1 MKRIVYLSILSFV
14 LHDLQAQTLRRNT
27 SYGVQYAGS
36 VGFLS
41 GGLYKHNAKDKLSI
55 GLVYGFTPKKF
66 GGPLGS
72 LSLKVKYNPFHI
84 KLYRNLSIEPIQIGF
99 FLAQN
104 FGKNIDYKWG
114 SKYPKGYYW
123 WGSSFR
129 QHAFFSTQLSLVL
142 TKGYFSK
149 ASFYIEA
156 NTNDLYVY
164 SYFGNRN
171 TIKLYDIFFLGI
183 GANFYLREKL
193 LTKKA
198 HPRYTHDALE

>member
-1 MKRIVYLSILSFV
+1 MKRLAYLSLLFFFLQEV
-14 LHDLQAQTLRRNT
+14 QAQKFRRNT
-27 SYGVQYAGS
+27 SYAIQYAGS

-41 GGLYKHNAKDKLSI
+41 GGLYKHHVKDKLSI
-55 GLVYGFTPKKF
+55 GLVYGFTPKNV

-84 KLYRNLSIEPIQIGF
+84 KVYRNLSIEPIQIGF

-104 FGKNIDYKWG
+104 FGKNIDFKWG
-114 SKYPKGYYW
+114 HQYAKGYYW

-142 TKGYFSK
+142 PKGCFSK
-149 ASFYIEA
+149 ASLYLEA

-164 SYFGNRN
+164 SYFSNRN
-171 TIKLYDIFFLGI
+171 TITLYDIFFLGI
-183 GANFYLREKL
+183 GAHFYLREKP
-193 LTKKA
+193 LTKKVY
-198 HPRYTHDALE
+198 HRYDL